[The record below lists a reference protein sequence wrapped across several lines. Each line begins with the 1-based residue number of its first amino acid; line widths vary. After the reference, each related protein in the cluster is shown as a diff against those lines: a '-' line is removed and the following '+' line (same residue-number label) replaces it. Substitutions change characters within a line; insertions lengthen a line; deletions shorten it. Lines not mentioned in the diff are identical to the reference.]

1 LNFLTEPRAI
11 EAKSMAIIEQL
22 IGDFSFPEKE
32 IIKRVVHATGDPEM
46 AALVEIHPEA
56 VRAARQVF
64 TGSKK
69 IITDVKMVKAGIS
82 SRKTAQLGVAVYC
95 AIDDPAVVKEAE
107 EKRVTRAMAAIS
119 ALAELLTGSLAVIGN
134 APTALAE
141 LIRLTEAGRVKP
153 ALIVGAPV
161 GFVGAAEAKSALT
174 QLATP
179 YVTVHG
185 TKGGSAVAVSIVNAL
200 LNLWSESLEEK
211 RWLSRGQ

>member
-1 LNFLTEPRAI
+1 MNFLAEPRAI

-46 AALVEIHPEA
+46 AGLVEIHPEA
-56 VRAARQVF
+56 VKAARQVF
-64 TGSKK
+64 AGSKK
-69 IITDVKMVKAGIS
+69 IITDVKMVKAGIN
-82 SRKTAQLGVAVYC
+82 SRKTAQIGVAVYC

-107 EKRVTRAMAAIS
+107 EKRLTRAMGAIS
-119 ALAELLTGSLAVIGN
+119 ALAGLLTGSMVVIGN

-153 ALIVGAPV
+153 ALIVGTPV

-174 QLATP
+174 RLAVP

-200 LNLWSESLEEK
+200 LNLCTREDSGTILA
-211 RWLSRGQ
+211 

>member
-1 LNFLTEPRAI
+1 LNFLAEPRAI

-56 VRAARQVF
+56 VQAARQVF
-64 TGSKK
+64 AGSKK

-95 AIDDPAVVKEAE
+95 AIDDPAVIKEAE

-119 ALAELLTGSLAVIGN
+119 ALVGMLTGSLVVIGN

-141 LIRLTEAGRVKP
+141 LIRLTEAGRAKP
-153 ALIVGAPV
+153 ALIVGTPV

-174 QLATP
+174 RLTVP
-179 YVTVHG
+179 YVTVPG
-185 TKGGSAVAVSIVNAL
+185 TRGGSTVAVSIVNAL
-200 LNLWSESLEEK
+200 LNLCIREDSGTILA
-211 RWLSRGQ
+211 

>member
-1 LNFLTEPRAI
+1 MNFLAEPSAI

-64 TGSKK
+64 AGSKK

-82 SRKTAQLGVAVYC
+82 SRKTAQFGVAVYC
-95 AIDDPAVVKEAE
+95 AIDDPAVVKEAG

-119 ALAELLTGSLAVIGN
+119 ALAGLLTGSMVVIGN
-134 APTALAE
+134 APTALTE

-153 ALIVGAPV
+153 ALIVGTPV

-174 QLATP
+174 RLAVP

-200 LNLWSESLEEK
+200 LNLCTRDDSGAILA
-211 RWLSRGQ
+211 

>member
-1 LNFLTEPRAI
+1 LNFLAEPRAI

-64 TGSKK
+64 AGSKK

-119 ALAELLTGSLAVIGN
+119 ALAGLLTGSMVVIGN

-153 ALIVGAPV
+153 ALIVGTPV

-174 QLATP
+174 RLAVP

-200 LNLWSESLEEK
+200 LNLWIREDSGTILA
-211 RWLSRGQ
+211 